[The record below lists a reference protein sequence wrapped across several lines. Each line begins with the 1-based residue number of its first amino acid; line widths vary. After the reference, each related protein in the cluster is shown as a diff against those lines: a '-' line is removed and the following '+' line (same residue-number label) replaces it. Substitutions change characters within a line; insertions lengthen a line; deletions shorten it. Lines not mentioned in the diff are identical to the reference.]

1 MGKQQRRKG
10 TVPDPL
16 RDPCTYQR
24 PLNSG
29 RLSTF
34 PSNPCSVIG
43 GRIPRCFSFNIP
55 PPRSAPDSFFISLP
69 AWWSILALCALYSSN
84 VPLLLSPVSLL
95 CRLRIPH
102 PVAFALSLSFQHAWG
117 LKGAFV
123 SPTKGEGSKPGEAL
137 SEIEFYG
144 IGVYA
149 KSLEGLGM
157 RPLKIWGEGIGLI
170 VESPRESMEINFD
183 TRGLHSSWKRVVA

>member
-1 MGKQQRRKG
+1 M
-10 TVPDPL
+10 
-16 RDPCTYQR
+16 
-24 PLNSG
+24 
-29 RLSTF
+29 LSLLQLPHPT
-34 PSNPCSVIG
+34 
-43 GRIPRCFSFNIP
+43 
-55 PPRSAPDSFFISLP
+55 PRSAPDSFFISLP

-95 CRLRIPH
+95 CHLRIPH
-102 PVAFALSLSFQHAWG
+102 HVAFALSPSFQHAGG

-123 SPTKGEGSKPGEAL
+123 SPIKGEGNKPGDVL
-137 SEIEFYG
+137 SEIEFCG

-149 KSLEGLGM
+149 KSPEGLGM

-170 VESPRESMEINFD
+170 VESSRGSMEINFD